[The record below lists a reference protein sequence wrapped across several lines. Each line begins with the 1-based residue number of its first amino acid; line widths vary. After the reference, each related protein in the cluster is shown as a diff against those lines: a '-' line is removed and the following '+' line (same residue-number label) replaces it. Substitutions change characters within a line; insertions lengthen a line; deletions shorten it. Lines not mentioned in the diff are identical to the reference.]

1 MNCKNCGCA
10 YHECECQE
18 RMAALLHRAEMAR
31 IKQGIEDMRQALQR
45 EGSEGVTER
54 WPPPLLCPRRMR
66 EVGMFRGYRW

>member
-31 IKQGIEDMRQALQR
+31 IKQVIEDMRQALQR
-45 EGSEGVTER
+45 EGDMMKALTEA
-54 WPPPLLCPRRMR
+54 WYPPKK
-66 EVGMFRGYRW
+66 